1 LLNLLHQRL
10 RSLHLFLRQ
19 FVPPRH
25 PGTNG
30 GGRSKF
36 LKTEVLASEEFVLG
50 IEPLHPPARIVF
62 GYLEIEVVDVLAHLA
77 AEAAS
82 LVMLWAPDDENPTP
96 ELPMG
101 LDPQETLTERDETR
115 NVQNSIGIQIVNL
128 NPISKKETSKER
140 IQGERELPKEECEEK
155 YPEARRWPGYDF
167 WTSGENFCQI
177 ILQDTDLLGAH

>member
-19 FVPPRH
+19 FVPLRH

-36 LKTEVLASEEFVLG
+36 LKTEVLASEEFVLD
-50 IEPLHPPARIVF
+50 IEPLRPPARIVF
-62 GYLEIEVVDVLAHLA
+62 GHLEIEVVDILAHLA

-96 ELPMG
+96 ERPMG
-101 LDPQETLTERDETR
+101 LDPQETLAECDETR
-115 NVQNSIGIQIVNL
+115 DV
-128 NPISKKETSKER
+128 
-140 IQGERELPKEECEEK
+140 
-155 YPEARRWPGYDF
+155 
-167 WTSGENFCQI
+167 
-177 ILQDTDLLGAH
+177 